1 MDVYLE
7 GGDSIVSSG
16 DANTLLTNTSVLGN
30 TTPHLAFQLNRF
42 QPGEPF
48 ANKRVPTT
56 ALFASRAFLDKIRC
70 FYNTTLDLPVLISG
84 LPGCGKLTTLLG
96 MLPLCDAYVPSILD
110 RMDSRIVNNLTQL
123 KSLDENNF
131 PKILIYA
138 NLYVCNIALLTNN
151 TEIITYLEQ
160 IYKLA
165 RSRSID
171 ASRKIFVICH
181 IELCTHEH
189 QRYITFMLDKINSTT
204 SYILTTTHCNQID
217 KKIRTFCANLRFE
230 YPSELEF
237 VDIFKANFKS
247 ILEQK
252 HITTYYMKKY
262 WEIYKNNKWNI
273 GRTIAQI
280 KWLLSCQDISL
291 ERLKLDEYNNS
302 LLNNIVANF
311 IKKKMK
317 LGVLE
322 GALEIRRFVYTLLSI
337 NIDVVEF
344 VQCLVRQLLT
354 SRINTV
360 SKYKILEKA
369 GTFSACL
376 PKMNKELIAL
386 ETFLYELI
394 YIVYSGGEDI

>member
-1 MDVYLE
+1 MDVYLD

-16 DANTLLTNTSVLGN
+16 DANA
-30 TTPHLAFQLNRF
+30 TPHLAFQLNRF
-42 QPGEPF
+42 QPSEPF
-48 ANKRVPTT
+48 ANKRVSEN

-84 LPGCGKLTTLLG
+84 FSGCGKLTTLLG
-96 MLPLCDAYVPSILD
+96 MMPLCDAYVPSILD
-110 RMDSRIVNNLTQL
+110 RTDSRIVNNLTQL
-123 KSLDENNF
+123 KSLDENTF
-131 PKILIYA
+131 TKILIYE
-138 NLYVCNIALLTNN
+138 NLYVCNIALLINN
-151 TEIITYLEQ
+151 SEIMTYIEQ

-181 IELCTHEH
+181 IELCTYEH

-204 SYILTTTHCNQID
+204 SYIMTTTHGNQID
-217 KKIRTFCANLRFE
+217 KKIRTYCANLRFE

-237 VDIFKANFKS
+237 ADIFKCNYTT
-247 ILEQK
+247 ILEKK
-252 HITTYYMKKY
+252 HITNYYLKKY

-273 GRTIAQI
+273 GRTVAQI

-291 ERLKLDEYNNS
+291 ERLKLDENNRS
-302 LLNNIVANF
+302 LLDNIVANF

-344 VQCLVRQLLT
+344 VQCLIQQLLS
-354 SRINTV
+354 SRISTA
-360 SKYKILEKA
+360 SKHKIIEKA
-369 GTFSACL
+369 GAFSACL

-386 ETFLYELI
+386 ETFLYELV
-394 YIVYSGGEDI
+394 YVVYSGGADI

>member
-1 MDVYLE
+1 MDAYLE
-7 GGDSIVSSG
+7 GGDSIISSG
-16 DANTLLTNTSVLGN
+16 DSNA
-30 TTPHLAFQLNRF
+30 TPHIVFQLNRF
-42 QPGEPF
+42 LPGEPF
-48 ANKRVPTT
+48 ANKRVPDT
-56 ALFASRAFLDKIRC
+56 ALFASRAFLDKMRC
-70 FYNTTLDLPVLISG
+70 FYNTNLDLPVLISG

-96 MLPLCDAYVPSILD
+96 IMPICDAYVPSILD
-110 RMDSRIVNNLTQL
+110 RADARLVNNLTHL

-131 PKILIYA
+131 PKILMYE
-138 NLYVCNIALLTNN
+138 NLYVCNIALLINN
-151 TEIITYLEQ
+151 TEIITYLKQ
-160 IYKLA
+160 IYRIA

-171 ASRKIFVICH
+171 SSRKIFVICH
-181 IELCTHEH
+181 IELCTYEQ

-204 SYILTTTHCNQID
+204 SYILTTTHGNQID

-237 VDIFKANFKS
+237 CQIFKANFTS

-252 HITTYYMKKY
+252 HTTTYYMKKY

-291 ERLKLDEYNNS
+291 ERLKLDECNNS

-354 SRINTV
+354 SRISKV
-360 SKYKILEKA
+360 SKHKMLEKA
-369 GTFSACL
+369 GVFSANL

-394 YIVYSGGEDI
+394 YIIYSGGDEI

>member
-1 MDVYLE
+1 MDAYLE
-7 GGDSIVSSG
+7 GVDTIVSSG
-16 DANTLLTNTSVLGN
+16 DANA
-30 TTPHLAFQLNRF
+30 TPHLAFQLNRF

-48 ANKRVPTT
+48 ANKRVSEN
-56 ALFASRAFLDKIRC
+56 ALFVSRAFLEKIGSL
-70 FYNTTLDLPVLISG
+70 YKITLDIPMLISG
-84 LPGCGKLTTLLG
+84 LPGCGKLTTVIN
-96 MLPLCDAYVPSILD
+96 MMPQCAAYFPNILN
-110 RMDSRIVNNLTQL
+110 RTDSRLVNNLIFL
-123 KSLDENNF
+123 KSLDEHNF
-131 PKILIYA
+131 PKILIYE

-171 ASRKIFVICH
+171 AARKIFVICH
-181 IELCTHEH
+181 IELCSCEH

-204 SYILTTTHCNQID
+204 SYILTTTHNNQID
-217 KKIRTFCANLRFE
+217 KKIRSFCVNLRFE

-237 VDIFKANFKS
+237 TEIFKYNFAAIVDK
-247 ILEQK
+247 K
-252 HITTYYMKKY
+252 YITSYYMKKY
-262 WEIYKNNKWNI
+262 WEIYKNNKYNI

-291 ERLKLDEYNNS
+291 ERLKLVENTRS
-302 LLNNIVANF
+302 LLDNIVASF
-311 IKKKMK
+311 IKKKIK
-317 LGVLE
+317 LGILE
-322 GALEIRRFVYTLLSI
+322 GAMEIRRFVYTLLSI

-354 SRINTV
+354 SRINSLT
-360 SKYKILEKA
+360 KQKIIEKA
-369 GTFSACL
+369 GAFSACL

-394 YIVYSGGEDI
+394 YVIYSGGEDL